1 MNTTTLKRKFSIER
15 TALLIRNRALEDLPT
30 VLIGMGLLLGI
41 NLFSIIV
48 TRRAMFNDGS
58 GQVWTFSLFGSGLLF
73 ASYAFKGMHDG
84 KAGLDWVLLP
94 ASSLEKY
101 LAALIEYV
109 ILYPLVG
116 AVATLGL
123 SALLSLF
130 ETMAGGSGGRI
141 WMPGIKDLLRAWCE
155 YAIVALWFLAG
166 SAAFRRRPLLKSSGI
181 LMLYVLLMSSALFL
195 LMHVS
200 AQYAPNGLGYGGG
213 FSFSFDGWSS
223 YVSRPL
229 PESAQSALTIVFDV
243 LRYAIVPIFSVGYG
257 YLRVAEKEV
266 RDEVQ

>member
-15 TALLIRNRALEDLPT
+15 TALLIRNRALEDLPA
-30 VLIGMGLLLGI
+30 VLIGIGLLLGI
-41 NLFSIIV
+41 NLLSIIA

-58 GQVWTFSLFGSGLLF
+58 GQVWGFFLLGSGLLF
-73 ASYAFKGMHDG
+73 SSYAFRGMHDG

-94 ASSLEKY
+94 ATSLEKY

-116 AVATLGL
+116 AAVTLGL

-130 ETMAGGSGGRI
+130 ETVAGGSGGRI
-141 WMPGIKDLLRAWCE
+141 WMPEFKDALRAWGE

-166 SAAFRRRPLLKSSGI
+166 SAAFRRRSLLKSSGI
-181 LMLYVLLMSSALFL
+181 LMLYILLMASALFL
-195 LMHVS
+195 FIQLPM
-200 AQYAPNGLGYGGG
+200 QYAPNRIGYGGA
-213 FSFSFDGWSS
+213 FSFSFDGVNS
-223 YVSRPL
+223 YISRPL
-229 PESAQSALTIVFDV
+229 PESAQSALNIIFDV
-243 LRYAIVPIFSVGYG
+243 MRYAIVPIFSVGYG